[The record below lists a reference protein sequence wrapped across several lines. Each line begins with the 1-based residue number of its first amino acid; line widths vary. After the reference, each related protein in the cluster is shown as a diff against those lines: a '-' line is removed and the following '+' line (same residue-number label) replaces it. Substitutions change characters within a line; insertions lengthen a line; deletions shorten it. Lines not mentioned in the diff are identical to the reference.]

1 MGNSGSKIISVLML
15 PLYTRWLSIEE
26 FGLVD
31 LLQIY
36 SALLIVIV
44 GACIID
50 AIFVLPSNKNDEEQ
64 TSYFTSGFCF
74 IGIVSVNYL
83 FPYYHSL
90 AYVPDDV
97 IPNSVKSSKW
107 YLCILLISSLF
118 QGYTQNF
125 CMSIDKMKAYS
136 ITGFINTLSSCT
148 LSFLLIP
155 LLKAEGYV
163 FGFFTLK
170 YDLLPL

>member
-1 MGNSGSKIISVLML
+1 MKSIYTHFLKNTGYVLLGNSGSKIISVLML

-74 IGIVSVNYL
+74 IGIVSVI
-83 FPYYHSL
+83 F
-90 AYVPDDV
+90 AR
-97 IPNSVKSSKW
+97 
-107 YLCILLISSLF
+107 
-118 QGYTQNF
+118 
-125 CMSIDKMKAYS
+125 
-136 ITGFINTLSSCT
+136 
-148 LSFLLIP
+148 
-155 LLKAEGYV
+155 
-163 FGFFTLK
+163 
-170 YDLLPL
+170 